1 MKDGKKYTVKLSKD
15 EVDILVDHIKKFKTS
30 DVESLCL
37 SLFFPRIYNKLAVA
51 YCKKANC
58 SVKKIR
64 RILECFLDDD
74 IDHEMLSYCECR
86 LDYDYYFEPERYY
99 DTAERLNYEDDP
111 YSYQDEIDDLKYDDF
126 ACWYYDYLSKLSNE
140 ETLDFFSELVVDGVI
155 EDYIKYSVKIPTAII
170 NKAKK

>member
-1 MKDGKKYTVKLSKD
+1 
-15 EVDILVDHIKKFKTS
+15 
-30 DVESLCL
+30 
-37 SLFFPRIYNKLAVA
+37 
-51 YCKKANC
+51 
-58 SVKKIR
+58 
-64 RILECFLDDD
+64 
-74 IDHEMLSYCECR
+74 MLSYCEYR
-86 LDYDYYFEPERYY
+86 LDYDYDFEPERYF

-126 ACWYYDYLSKLSNE
+126 ECWYYDYLSKLSNE